1 MSGQRVIWAFCA
13 RWNVHNNI
21 YTRIDGRYPA
31 PDASQKNPF
40 VDVYWTNNFAKN
52 NDLSSILWVYVTGW
66 YYDEHVCAMM
76 VQLHLDSRSFSLSLC
91 VCVIMQMSEQEM
103 RAMKCEKLNLCQ
115 FQPYIIWRKQACV
128 CMLNSYVGKS
138 ITTTTTATSFWIKW
152 TKLNEIAY
160 LVENY
165 ADGIHVC
172 VCVGNTI
179 GVCIWYMCIHF
190 YAQAVQWEC
199 WICGT

>member
-1 MSGQRVIWAFCA
+1 MLYGVSGQRVIWAFCA

-31 PDASQKNPF
+31 PASQKNLLRRCVLNEQF
-40 VDVYWTNNFAKN
+40 CQKQRSLLYCGCTWQDGIMMSMCVRWWCNCTWILA
-52 NDLSSILWVYVTGW
+52 LSVSP
-66 YYDEHVCAMM
+66 
-76 VQLHLDSRSFSLSLC
+76 C

-172 VCVGNTI
+172 VCR
-179 GVCIWYMCIHF
+179 
-190 YAQAVQWEC
+190 
-199 WICGT
+199 